1 MRKILF
7 RYLDPSAWPG
17 HGMSPVN
24 ALVAVLVVIAS
35 VIAIAETEVILASR
49 YAAQFFVAEL
59 VLFIIFVVEYALRV
73 YAAGEDPRYKGVMG
87 RVRYIFSF
95 WALIDLLALLPFL
108 FYAGEHSGFFVR
120 FLKVLRLLRIA
131 RLGRFSLAWDAFVHA
146 LGHRR
151 YELLLS
157 VMLALLMLIIS
168 SAMLYAVEA
177 PYQPE
182 AFGSIPRAFW
192 WSVATL
198 TTVGYGDV
206 TPITAIGKLFA
217 GLTAIAGI
225 GLIAMPTGIMA
236 AAFSDA
242 FQVAKD
248 KADDKRRMARGNNDI
263 E

>member
-1 MRKILF
+1 MY
-7 RYLDPSAWPG
+7 RYLEPAAWQG
-17 HGMSPVN
+17 DGMSPVN
-24 ALVAVLVVIAS
+24 LLVAALVVVAS
-35 VIAIAETEVILASR
+35 IIAIAETEAILASR
-49 YAAQFFVAEL
+49 YAEQFFMTEL
-59 VLFIIFVVEYALRV
+59 ALFCIFLIEYCLRV
-73 YAAGEDPRYKGVMG
+73 YAAGEDPRYKGVTG
-87 RVRYIFSF
+87 RIRYIFSF
-95 WALIDLLALLPFL
+95 WALIDLLALLPFI
-108 FYAGEHSGFFVR
+108 FYAGDHSGFFLR

-131 RLGRFSLAWDAFVHA
+131 RLGRFSQAWDAFVHA
-146 LGHRR
+146 LGDRR
-151 YELLLS
+151 YELMLS

-168 SAMLYAVEA
+168 SSMLYAVEA

-217 GLTAIAGI
+217 GMTAIAGI

-242 FQVAKD
+242 FQVAKE
-248 KADDKRRMARGNNDI
+248 KADEKRRLAESNNI
-263 E
+263 SE